1 MKKTSWITA
10 LTTLLVLTTACSHRQ
25 RPKSLETKAAMT
37 IQWKNGPSREIN
49 LNTISNQL
57 TREELRQHGDSGTI
71 RTEMEYSI
79 CYHSD
84 YSKGNFDAEGK
95 LWCSVDFVA
104 SDRNELS
111 FSNPQ
116 ASPID
121 TLPDDFF
128 MVPWV
133 HQWMDETTF
142 KAIFFELRLC
152 AIGRDDWLVN
162 PKDSNTVLTS
172 PLPDF
177 FYTSSQ
183 PGYAQYLVGIDD
195 EIADAGDTLTL
206 NGRKQFSEEWFVA
219 NDFRFNG
226 MSSADWIYELQI
238 EVHAPNGTPTSNSL
252 KRLQQLAVDQINELV
267 IHREC
272 SEDNIDESHLMDPL
286 PNSFQ
291 EGPLRDGFVTLRFVK
306 PADL

>member
-1 MKKTSWITA
+1 MKTSRW
-10 LTTLLVLTTACSHRQ
+10 LFVGVLFLLLCTGCSHRQ
-25 RPKSLETKAAMT
+25 RPKSLETKAVMT

-49 LNTISNQL
+49 LNTVSNQL

-71 RTEMEYSI
+71 RTELEYSI

-104 SDRNELS
+104 TDRKGLI

-142 KAIFFELRLC
+142 KAIFFELKLC
-152 AIGRDDWLVN
+152 AIGRGEWLVN
-162 PKDSNTVLTS
+162 PKDSNTVLSS

-177 FYTSSQ
+177 FYTCSQ
-183 PGYAQYLVGIDD
+183 PDYAQYLVGIDD
-195 EIADAGDTLTL
+195 EIPDAGDTLTL

-219 NDFRFNG
+219 NDFRFAG
-226 MSSADWIYELQI
+226 MANADWIYKLQI
-238 EVHAPNGTPTSNSL
+238 KVHGPNGTPSSNTIE
-252 KRLQQLAVDQINELV
+252 RLQQLAVNQINELI
-267 IHREC
+267 IHRAYTEN
-272 SEDNIDESHLMDPL
+272 NIDESHLMDPL
-286 PNSFQ
+286 PNPYH